1 MPRLQLSEALYYSCP
16 TGPCGQTSAP
26 DTGRYLSPRTTGT
39 NSWGRL
45 AFTIAWPTCPYLP
58 PGGEDSRSLPWCFFT
73 PCLISP
79 AGKELWAIPGAWHPT
94 SSILPAARSSTQ
106 PTPLIHHPPVNMTS
120 HLSGDSDA
128 PATYVFWSFSNHPG
142 DWRGSP
148 ARRVR
153 GGGGSARRFG
163 SRLSFQQVTCKWNV
177 GKVVSRSSSGIN
189 QQSPTK
195 DIKAL
200 LVYTIWE
207 FGRRGGLL
215 NVEFLAFIT
224 VIHGRKASALSALS
238 KHYQPLQRSIGAPCS
253 HQEQNDAL
261 KLACVWIS
269 ALYLVCRLV
278 ALSRYWG
285 HRKAS
290 QFKQSKNWPKF
301 LLSWNWSFWMGERRK
316 GVQKYSWFGSFH
328 YFMSSWAPT
337 YSRQEIV
344 KNCILCT
351 CAELGGIGLL
361 FSERVASHLIY
372 RPNRYWQIGF
382 GWFNLNPPKLCPS
395 TSYKLGQLLG

>member
-1 MPRLQLSEALYYSCP
+1 M
-16 TGPCGQTSAP
+16 
-26 DTGRYLSPRTTGT
+26 
-39 NSWGRL
+39 N
-45 AFTIAWPTCPYLP
+45 
-58 PGGEDSRSLPWCFFT
+58 
-73 PCLISP
+73 
-79 AGKELWAIPGAWHPT
+79 
-94 SSILPAARSSTQ
+94 IL
-106 PTPLIHHPPVNMTS
+106 S
-120 HLSGDSDA
+120 HLSGDSDS
-128 PATYVFWSFSNHPG
+128 PATYIFWGFSKHPG
-142 DWRGSP
+142 DWR
-148 ARRVR
+148 RRPTCRVD
-153 GGGGSARRFG
+153 GGGLWAATEWFS

-207 FGRRGGLL
+207 FGRGGGPL

-224 VIHGRKASALSALS
+224 DIHGRKASALSALS
-238 KHYQPLQRSIGAPCS
+238 EHYQPLQRSIGAPCS
-253 HQEQNDAL
+253 HQEQNDAR

-316 GVQKYSWFGSFH
+316 RVQKYSCFGLFD
-328 YFMSSWAPT
+328 YFVSSPAPSSS
-337 YSRQEIV
+337 SRQEIV
-344 KNCILCT
+344 KFHILHT
-351 CAELGGIGLL
+351 
-361 FSERVASHLIY
+361 
-372 RPNRYWQIGF
+372 
-382 GWFNLNPPKLCPS
+382 
-395 TSYKLGQLLG
+395 